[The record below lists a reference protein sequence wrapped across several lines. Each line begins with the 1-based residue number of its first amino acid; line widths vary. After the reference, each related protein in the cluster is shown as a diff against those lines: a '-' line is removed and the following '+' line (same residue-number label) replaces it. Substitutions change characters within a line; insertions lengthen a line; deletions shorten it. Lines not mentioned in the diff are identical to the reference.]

1 MLGEAAMGLKILHFG
16 DVHLPVPEGA
26 RRTLAVVHP
35 KRLPALLNFALRRG
49 RKYADGERK
58 LEALH
63 EFARREAVD
72 WIVYTGDSVNMGL
85 ASEFVHAG
93 TKIASVLREAKKGA
107 MATPGNH
114 DLYAPGSE
122 RGFRRWMDF
131 GTENDWPEAEA
142 KGEGWPKVRFLDA
155 ESVLVGLNTARPH
168 WAFWNSSGGISA
180 AQLEALE
187 RVLDDPAVAGR
198 KYILLATH
206 YPLDEAGAF
215 HGMRGTERLM
225 RVLAGRKGISILH
238 GHNHH
243 AYRRVLPGTD
253 IPLYCCGSLTKEGDE
268 SCRLYEL
275 FGGGLNARIARWR
288 NARFVVDGD

>member
-1 MLGEAAMGLKILHFG
+1 MGLKILHFG
-16 DVHLPVPEGA
+16 DVHLPFPPGA
-26 RRTLAVVHP
+26 WGTWAILHP
-35 KRLPALLNFALRRG
+35 KRVPAVVNYLLRRG

-58 LEALH
+58 LSALH

-93 TKIASVLREAKKGA
+93 PKIASMLGEAKQGA

-114 DLYAPGSE
+114 DWYTPGSPKNY
-122 RGFRRWMDF
+122 RRWMTA
-131 GTENDWPEAEA
+131 GEENDWPEAEA
-142 KGEGWPKVRFLDA
+142 KGEGWPKVRFLD
-155 ESVLVGLNTARPH
+155 ENSVLVGLNTARPH
-168 WAFWNSSGGISA
+168 LAFWNSSGGVSA

-198 KYILLATH
+198 RYILLATH

-225 RVLAGRKGISILH
+225 RVLAGRKGLSILH

-243 AYRRVLPGTD
+243 AYQRVLPGTD

-268 SCRLYEL
+268 SCRVYEL
-275 FGGGLNARIARWR
+275 FGGGLNARIARWK
-288 NARFVVDGD
+288 NARYSLEGE